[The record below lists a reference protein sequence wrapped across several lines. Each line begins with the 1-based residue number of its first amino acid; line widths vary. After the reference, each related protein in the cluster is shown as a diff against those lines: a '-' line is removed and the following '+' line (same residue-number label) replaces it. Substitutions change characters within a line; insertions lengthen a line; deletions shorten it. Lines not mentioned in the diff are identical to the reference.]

1 MTAIA
6 HHPHRVST
14 AVTHART
21 ALAGVAEVP
30 VWSMDAGETT
40 TILADLCA
48 LAAQVAEL
56 EARVLSHA
64 DRIEIEPTS
73 SPSAPT
79 TTAEPTTPPTP

>member
-6 HHPHRVST
+6 HHPHRAST

-40 TILADLCA
+40 STLS
-48 LAAQVAEL
+48 EL
-56 EARVLSHA
+56 HHSRAH
-64 DRIEIEPTS
+64 DPTY
-73 SPSAPT
+73 T
-79 TTAEPTTPPTP
+79 MTRLHTGTYGFHRRT